1 MDHADVPPHLSQPGA
16 ARAAS
21 HLGMEAVGSR
31 SVTEAVGSRSVTE
44 AVGSHLGMAASYSVT
59 GVAVVTASLSATKGT
74 EGAAGMV
81 HVPDTEPRLHTAQ
94 PHVAG
99 VCPGLALELRLGAD
113 CGPGHGAR
121 DNRQVQEH
129 KVQ

>member
-21 HLGMEAVGSR
+21 HLGMEA
-31 SVTEAVGSRSVTE
+31 A
-44 AVGSHLGMAASYSVT
+44 SHLGMAASYSVT

>member
-21 HLGMEAVGSR
+21 HLGMEAAASR
-31 SVTEAVGSRSVTE
+31 SVTEA
-44 AVGSHLGMAASYSVT
+44 AASHLGMAASYSVM